1 MSLSDVYGKLTER
14 CLGRRDRVANNVNVT
29 NRGFEYMCQYL
40 ALTNNNSSNSGWTV
54 PSVIGWGTA
63 NGSNATSVL
72 LPAGGPVQSF
82 PANISTAGTGQWN
95 DVGPFNEQATTEARV
110 TGTPSVTGNT
120 AAGSFSTYQLTGT
133 MTAAAGEAIGES
145 FLVFSTTKPAASSVA
160 TGNMTNVQTSFTTGT
175 VLASGLAAPYF
186 IQIDNEVLQ
195 VSATASS
202 NIYTISRAQNGSTAA
217 AHNQNAGVTLGN
229 IPGAGNNNPN
239 HGDMSAH
246 AGFVALTLNS
256 GDSIAFTWQV
266 NVTS

>member
-1 MSLSDVYGKLTER
+1 M
-14 CLGRRDRVANNVNVT
+14 
-29 NRGFEYMCQYL
+29 
-40 ALTNNNSSNSGWTV
+40 ALTNNNSSNGGWTV
-54 PSVIGWGTA
+54 PSFIGWGTA

-72 LPAGGPVQSF
+72 LPASAPGAF
-82 PANISTAGTGQWN
+82 PGALSTAGTGQWN
-95 DVGPFNEQATTEARV
+95 DVAPFNEQATTEARV
-110 TGTPSVTGNT
+110 AGVASVLNNN
-120 AAGSFSTYQLTGT
+120 ANSGSSYSTFQLTGT
-133 MTAAAGEAIGES
+133 MTAAAGESIGES
-145 FLVFSTTKPAASSVA
+145 FLAFKSTKPAASSVA

-175 VLASGLAAPYF
+175 VLASGLAAPYY

-202 NIYTISRAQNGSTAA
+202 NIYTVVRGTNSTTGA

-239 HGDMSAH
+239 NGDMFAH

-256 GDSIAFTWQV
+256 GDSIAFTWQI